1 MEKNKISIITVVK
14 NGMPFLKETLDSIKN
29 QTFSNWELL
38 VIDANSIDG
47 SLELIESYNDII
59 ESISQL
65 GYDCYL
71 KQHPDK
77 NNHLSSFDSIHI
89 EENHPLMYGMCR
101 KFRNTTFRDFK
112 LFSPN
117 RSLALSA
124 FDITN
129 GSLVYFSDQTTPD
142 MKIATAVR
150 ISSSI
155 PIIFEPVIYQGHLFV
170 DGGVMRRLPIDAFPE
185 IETDSS
191 MLAFLLQTD
200 YEKVTP
206 ETIEKMGLGSYAR
219 HVFRTMIKLTQDLDI
234 VERAKRKGLNVVSF
248 GKFRNIS
255 SVSAINFHLSETQ
268 KVGMYHSGYLAV
280 REYLYFNRI
289 VNTLHHD
296 GNEMSCA
303 SPRCLDD
310 GPDTKH
316 CAWLDR
322 MYAVAL
328 QRDIH
333 QEEMKSSSIF
343 HVSDPYIILNL
354 ILFLTLLASLSVI
367 VIQTRNAFHAMLLSK
382 YSGIRT
388 FVSRFTLFI
397 AHHSK
402 NNNVVL
408 L

>member
-1 MEKNKISIITVVK
+1 MALAMKRCSVAYNIPYEPVY
-14 NGMPFLKETLDSIKN
+14 
-29 QTFSNWELL
+29 QT
-38 VIDANSIDG
+38 
-47 SLELIESYNDII
+47 
-59 ESISQL
+59 SQ
-65 GYDCYL
+65 
-71 KQHPDK
+71 
-77 NNHLSSFDSIHI
+77 N

-200 YEKVTP
+200 YVKVTP

-219 HVFRTMIKLTQDLDI
+219 HVFRTMIKLTQDLDM
-234 VERAKRKGLNVVSF
+234 VERAKRKGLNVISF

-280 REYLYFNRI
+280 RQYLYSNRI

-367 VIQTRNAFHAMLLSK
+367 LIQTRNAFHAMLLSK